1 MESKRQQKFARL
13 IQKDLSEIFQRDA
26 KSLFGGAFITVT
38 DIKVSP
44 DLGLAKVY
52 LSFML
57 AKDKTGLLENI
68 KEKSKSIRQMLA
80 SKIRN
85 QVRVIPELAF
95 YLDDTI
101 EHASKMDALIA
112 NLQIPPT
119 TGEDEDNGNK
129 K

>member
-38 DIKVSP
+38 DVKVST

-52 LSFML
+52 VSFML
-57 AKDKTGLLENI
+57 AKDKTAVLDTI
-68 KEKSKSIRQMLA
+68 KDNTKSIRQMLA
-80 SKIRN
+80 TKIRN
-85 QVRVIPELAF
+85 QVRVIPELSF

-119 TGEDEDNGNK
+119 SEGDSTDNK
-129 K
+129 KK

>member
-52 LSFML
+52 VSFML
-57 AKDKTGLLENI
+57 AKDKNGLLDTI
-68 KEKSKSIRQMLA
+68 KDKGKSIRQMLA

-85 QVRVIPELAF
+85 QVRVIPDLAF

-101 EHASKMDALIA
+101 EHATKMDNLIA
-112 NLQIPPT
+112 NLNIPPASE
-119 TGEDEDNGNK
+119 EDENSGNTK
-129 K
+129 

>member
-13 IQKDLSEIFQRDA
+13 IQKDLSEILQRDA
-26 KSLFGGAFITVT
+26 KSLFNGAFITVT
-38 DIKVSP
+38 DVKVSP

-52 LSFML
+52 VSFML
-57 AKDKTGLLENI
+57 AKDKTGLLDTI
-68 KEKSKSIRQMLA
+68 KDKTKSIRQMLA

-101 EHASKMDALIA
+101 EHATKMDALIA
-112 NLQIPPT
+112 NLHIPPAT
-119 TGEDEDNGNK
+119 DEDTDQADNK
-129 K
+129 